1 MITLLSP
8 SKKLNFKHQDAVSA
22 FTQCDFIESAQELVN
37 KAKNLTSQDL
47 KDLMKISDSLADLNK
62 ERFNNWSL
70 PFNQDNAKQAILA
83 FDGGVYSG
91 LQAETFNQN
100 DLEFAQDHLRILSGL
115 YGVLK
120 PLDLIQPYRLEMG
133 TKFENAKGKN
143 LYDFWSNEVTN
154 NLNKN
159 IKNHENKTII
169 NCSSNEYFNVIDQKN
184 AKNIKSKLIV
194 EAANGPISFEA
205 DEILNKQGVIIIPDI
220 IANAGG
226 GAVSYFEWVRNL
238 RHIRFGRLEKRR
250 NFTQLQSM
258 IDAVE
263 NMTGKSMPKAFKDK
277 FNNGV
282 EEIDLIRSGLD
293 DMMREAYQKV
303 RAVMIESKIPDL
315 RTAAYKAAIDKIAI
329 SYETIGL

>member
-37 KAKNLTSQDL
+37 KAKNLSSQDL

-143 LYDFWSNEVTN
+143 LYDFWSYEVTN

-159 IKNHENKTII
+159 IKKHENKTII
-169 NCSSNEYFNVIDQKN
+169 NCSSNEYFNVINQKN
-184 AKNIKSKLIV
+184 LEGNILNTVFKEYRDGELKF
-194 EAANGPISFEA
+194 ISFNA
-205 DEILNKQGVIIIPDI
+205 KKARGLLAKFVINNKIT
-220 IANAGG
+220 
-226 GAVSYFEWVRNL
+226 RNKDL
-238 RHIRFGRLEKRR
+238 KDFDLENYKFDSSLSDDSTFV
-250 NFTQLQSM
+250 FT
-258 IDAVE
+258 
-263 NMTGKSMPKAFKDK
+263 
-277 FNNGV
+277 
-282 EEIDLIRSGLD
+282 R
-293 DMMREAYQKV
+293 
-303 RAVMIESKIPDL
+303 
-315 RTAAYKAAIDKIAI
+315 
-329 SYETIGL
+329 